1 MKLLLDENLSKRLV
15 PQLQEN
21 YPESSQVTLLGLE
34 KATDF
39 EIWTFAKN
47 NNFMIVTKDADFY
60 ELSIVNQTILPKII
74 WIKLPNSNRQH
85 ILDLLL
91 KNKAFIKEQLES
103 NNKVCVE
110 LY

>member
-1 MKLLLDENLSKRLV
+1 MKLLLDENLSRRLV
-15 PQLQEN
+15 PQLQES

-34 KATDF
+34 KATDY

-47 NNFMIVTKDADFY
+47 NNFAIVTKDADFY
-60 ELSIVNQTILPKII
+60 ELSIVNQALLPKII
-74 WIKLPNSNRQH
+74 WVKLPNSNRQH

-91 KNKAFIKEQLES
+91 KNKVFIKEQLES